1 MDKKTKL
8 NLFKTMYKI
17 RQFEKA
23 AYDLYTKNLI
33 RGSIHL
39 YIGEEAVA
47 TGICANLKK
56 DDCIT
61 STHRGHG
68 HCIAKGGKLK
78 PMMAELLGKKTG
90 YCRGKGGSMHIADP
104 EIGIFGANGIVG
116 GGIGI
121 ATGLAFSS
129 KYFNQKKVVICFFGD
144 GAFNQGVLFE
154 VINMSVAWKLPIIFV
169 CENNYYALS
178 THFKDFSIDNS
189 LTKKVRGFGIQAIS
203 VDGNDIEKV
212 YNAAGKIIETA
223 RKRNAPGFIET
234 MTYRW
239 TGHFLG
245 DREIYRTR
253 KEVNEWKKRCPIRR
267 YEDRLANEGFDI
279 KELNQIKNKINL
291 EVKEAVEFALESP
304 QPEPG
309 SIFEDIYSL

>member
-1 MDKKTKL
+1 
-8 NLFKTMYKI
+8 MYKI

-39 YIGEEAVA
+39 YLGEEAVA

-56 DDCIT
+56 DDYIT

-68 HCIAKGGKLK
+68 HCIAKGGELK

-90 YCRGKGGSMHIADP
+90 YCKGKGGSMHIADP
-104 EIGIFGANGIVG
+104 KIGIYGANGIVG

-121 ATGLAFSS
+121 ATGLAFSI

-154 VINMSVAWKLPIIFV
+154 VINMSVAWKLPIIFI

-178 THFKDFSIDNS
+178 THYKEFSKDNKLLD
-189 LTKKVRGFGIQAIS
+189 KVKGFGIITAA
-203 VDGNDIEKV
+203 VDGNDIKKV
-212 YNAAGKIIETA
+212 YNTSKKIINNTRSNNE
-223 RKRNAPGFIET
+223 PGFIET
-234 MTYRW
+234 FTYRW

-245 DREIYRTR
+245 DKEVYRTK
-253 KEVNEWKKRCPIRR
+253 KEVDNWKKRCPIDH
-267 YEDRLANEGFDI
+267 YIELLKNEGFKI
-279 KELNQIKNKINL
+279 ELINQIKGIVNT
-291 EVKEAVEFALESP
+291 EVKEAIEFALSS
-304 QPEPG
+304 PEPELN
-309 SIFEDIYSL
+309 SIFEDIYTS